1 MIVDITK
8 ATLTSADEIPQK
20 VIDKVVKYREVI
32 DYVDDLKT
40 VSKNVKPLTSKQL
53 IKHMH
58 LAANNISRLLLKK
71 GFTEFCSDS
80 RPTVFT
86 AILERNFNELKAEL

>member
-1 MIVDITK
+1 MIINITK
-8 ATLTSADEIPQK
+8 ATLTSAEEIPQK

-32 DYVDDLKT
+32 DYVYDLKT
-40 VSKNVKPLTSKQL
+40 ASANIKPLTSKQL

-58 LAANNISRLLLKK
+58 IASKNIARLLLKK
-71 GFTEFCSDS
+71 GFTELESDS